1 VLKLLLL
8 SIVLSTFILPA
19 IAARGRDPRR
29 ALRQGLLSMLGAE
42 VCYAVF
48 LYVVYPRLV

>member
-8 SIVLSTFILPA
+8 SIVLSTFVLPA
-19 IAARGRDPRR
+19 FAARGRDPRR
-29 ALRQGLLSMLGAE
+29 ALRSVLVAMFAAE

-48 LYVVYPRLV
+48 LLLVYPRLL

>member
-19 IAARGRDPRR
+19 LVARGRDARR
-29 ALRQGLLSMLGAE
+29 ALRSVLLAMFAAE
-42 VCYAVF
+42 VCYALF
-48 LYVVYPRLV
+48 LLFVYPRLL

>member
-8 SIVLSTFILPA
+8 SIVLSTFVLPA
-19 IAARGRDPRR
+19 LAARGRDSRR
-29 ALRQGLLSMLGAE
+29 ALRSALVAMFAAE

-48 LYVVYPRLV
+48 LLVVYPRLL